1 MSARRSPW
9 PTTWTVLA
17 AAVLFVSSTAQ
28 GQDFR
33 TMTPA
38 QREAYID
45 SIRAGSERDRDL
57 MLARLRLSAPP
68 PLPAPDSD
76 PNRPP
81 NLVQRQG
88 STNWYDSAGNTHVRS
103 NWGNW
108 SNYDESRVG
117 RYTLPDPLVRNNGLR
132 VTDST
137 TWWRVRRPEILELF
151 RREIY
156 GRIPARTPAVRFA
169 VAAVDSTTWPGQA
182 VIKRVAGTIDNSAYP
197 AARPGID
204 IVIYLPPS
212 TAGKVPVVV
221 TTPGLF
227 FGPRD
232 TTRLPDRIAQVLALG
247 WAYAAVNTGTIQAD
261 NGAGLRQGIIGLV
274 NRGRTRDPDDWGV
287 LAAWTWGLSRVLDYF
302 ETDPQ
307 IDATRAAIHGH
318 SRWGKT
324 ALLAG
329 ALDRR
334 WSIVYASCSG
344 AMGASLEK
352 RAWGETIDNVA
363 GTGEYH
369 WMAGNFLKYGGH
381 WAAMPVDAHEL
392 IALVAPRPVFIT
404 GGTTDQWVDPHG
416 EFLAAVAADPVY
428 RLLGA
433 HGLGTTEMPAPDSS
447 LVGGE
452 LGFREHAGGHTDVP
466 DWPVFLQWARRYFG
480 AP

>member
-1 MSARRSPW
+1 MP
-9 PTTWTVLA
+9 TVLS
-17 AAVLFVSSTAQ
+17 AAVLLLPPSFPSTAR

-38 QREAYID
+38 QRQAYFD

-57 MLARLRLSAPP
+57 MIARLRLSAPP
-68 PLPAPDSD
+68 PLPPPESD

-103 NWGNW
+103 TWGNW
-108 SNYDESRVG
+108 SNYDESRAG
-117 RYTLPDPLVRNNGLR
+117 RYTLPDPLVTNRGR
-132 VTDST
+132 HVTDSA

-151 RREIY
+151 SREIY
-156 GRIPARTPAVRFA
+156 GSIPVRTPAVTF
-169 VAAVDSTTWPGQA
+169 VVTAVDSTSWPGQA
-182 VIKRVAGTIDNSAYP
+182 VIKRVVGHIDNSAFP
-197 AARPGID
+197 AASPSIE
-204 IVIYLPPS
+204 ITIYLPPG
-212 TAGKVPVVV
+212 AARPVPVVV

-232 TTRLPDRIAQVLALG
+232 TTRLPERISQVLALR

-261 NGAGLRQGIIGLV
+261 NGAGLREGIIGLV
-274 NRGRTRDPDDWGV
+274 NRGQPRDPDAWGV
-287 LAAWTWGLSRVLDYF
+287 LAAWSWGLSRVLDYF

-307 IDATRAAIHGH
+307 IDARRAAIQGH

-329 ALDRR
+329 ALDHR
-334 WSIVYASCSG
+334 WAIVYASCSG

-352 RAWGETIDNVA
+352 RSWGETIDNVA

-369 WMAGNFLKYGGH
+369 WMAGNFLKYGGN
-381 WAAMPVDAHEL
+381 WAAMLVDAHEL
-392 IALVAPRPVFIT
+392 IALVAPRPLFIT

-416 EFLAAVAADPVY
+416 EFLAAAGADPVY

-433 HGLGTTEMPAPDSS
+433 RGLGTTEMPAPDVS
-447 LVGGE
+447 LVDGD
-452 LGFREHAGGHTDVP
+452 LAFREHAGGHTDAP
-466 DWPVFLQWARRYFG
+466 DWPVFLQWAQRYFG
-480 AP
+480 GP